1 MKKRRINPNLAKI
14 HRAYKI
20 EELADIYGVHKNT
33 VRQWIQ
39 DGLETVDEQRPTLI
53 LGHQAVEFLKHRRQ
67 SRKRPCKTNEIF
79 CLRCR
84 SPKQPVPGL
93 VEYVPVTE
101 SLGNLLAL
109 CPDCSSIINRRT
121 NLTKALAISQE
132 MQITFPQALKHI
144 AESVQP
150 SLNSV
155 I

>member
-14 HRAYKI
+14 HRAYKV
-20 EELADIYGVHKNT
+20 EELADLYDVHKNT

-39 DGLETVDEQRPTLI
+39 EGLKTVDDHRPTLI
-53 LGHQAVEFLKHRRQ
+53 QGNHAVEFLKQRRQ
-67 SRKRPCKTNEIF
+67 SRKRPCKANEIF

-84 SPKQPVPGL
+84 SPKEPVPGL

-101 SLGNLLAL
+101 SLGNLVAL

-121 NLTKALAISQE
+121 NLTKALTISQE
-132 MQITFPQALKHI
+132 MQITFPQAQKHI

-150 SLNSV
+150 SLNSDF
-155 I
+155 

>member
-20 EELADIYGVHKNT
+20 EELADLYGVHKNT
-33 VRQWIQ
+33 VRHWIQ

-53 LGHQAVEFLKHRRQ
+53 LGLKAVEFLKLRKQR
-67 SRKRPCKTNEIF
+67 RKRPCKDNEIF

-84 SPKQPVPGL
+84 SPKEPLPGL
-93 VEYVPVTE
+93 VEYVPVTV
-101 SLGNLLAL
+101 SLGNLIAI

-121 NLTKALAISQE
+121 NLTKALTISQE

-144 AESVQP
+144 TESVQL
-150 SLNSV
+150 SLNSDF
-155 I
+155 